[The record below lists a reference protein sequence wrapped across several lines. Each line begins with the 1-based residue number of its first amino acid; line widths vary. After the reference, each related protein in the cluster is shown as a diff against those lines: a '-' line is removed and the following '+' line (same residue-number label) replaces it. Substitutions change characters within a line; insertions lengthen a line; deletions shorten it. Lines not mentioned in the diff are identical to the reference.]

1 MSEEI
6 TETLSPEG
14 APKRANGSPG
24 LVPVWTEGLPLPPV
38 YLLTAQTTFLGRQ
51 APQGN
56 ITVAQTT
63 ISRVHVSFTRSGDD
77 VKLTDLKSHNGTFV
91 NGVRVTEQ
99 VLADGDLIRMGD
111 AVFKFIE
118 DGAEAWATIRPGV
131 RFVDQ
136 IGGVALQ
143 SIQEEIEAIGP
154 ARFPVLIQGETG
166 SGKEGVARALH
177 EASRRTGPFRA
188 INCAAIPA
196 PLVESELFGHRK
208 GAFTGANRDN
218 PGLFLATNHGT
229 LLLDEV
235 GDMPL
240 EAQAKL
246 LRVLETRE
254 VVAIGA
260 HQAEAIDVRIIGATH
275 HELRALVEAGR
286 FRADLYARL
295 NGFRIDVPP
304 LRDRIEDLPT
314 LVTHLLAREGVKN
327 ALTFGF
333 VYALLLHH
341 WPFNVRELVSVL
353 NRAVTVAKGK
363 PLDVQHLPEEL
374 QQRAAGKLQT
384 ARPTQAAGRQKRPD
398 AAALERLIR
407 EEKGNVAGVARVL
420 KRDRALVHRWLKD
433 AGLEPEQFRS

>member
-56 ITVAQTT
+56 ITVPQTT

-154 ARFPVLIQGETG
+154 PRFPVLIQGETG
-166 SGKEGVARALH
+166 SGKEGVAPRAARGQSTHRSIPRDQLRRDPRAARRERVVRTSQRRVHRSQSRKPRALPRH
-177 EASRRTGPFRA
+177 QPR
-188 INCAAIPA
+188 
-196 PLVESELFGHRK
+196 H
-208 GAFTGANRDN
+208 
-218 PGLFLATNHGT
+218 
-229 LLLDEV
+229 
-235 GDMPL
+235 
-240 EAQAKL
+240 
-246 LRVLETRE
+246 
-254 VVAIGA
+254 VVA
-260 HQAEAIDVRIIGATH
+260 R
-275 HELRALVEAGR
+275 
-286 FRADLYARL
+286 
-295 NGFRIDVPP
+295 
-304 LRDRIEDLPT
+304 
-314 LVTHLLAREGVKN
+314 
-327 ALTFGF
+327 
-333 VYALLLHH
+333 
-341 WPFNVRELVSVL
+341 
-353 NRAVTVAKGK
+353 
-363 PLDVQHLPEEL
+363 
-374 QQRAAGKLQT
+374 
-384 ARPTQAAGRQKRPD
+384 
-398 AAALERLIR
+398 
-407 EEKGNVAGVARVL
+407 
-420 KRDRALVHRWLKD
+420 
-433 AGLEPEQFRS
+433 